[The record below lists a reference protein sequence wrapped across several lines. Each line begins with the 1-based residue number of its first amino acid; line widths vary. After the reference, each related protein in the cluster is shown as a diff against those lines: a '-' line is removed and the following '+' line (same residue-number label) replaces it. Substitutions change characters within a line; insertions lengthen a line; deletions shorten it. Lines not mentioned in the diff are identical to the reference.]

1 MLSPDINGRL
11 VAAAVR
17 GAPPL
22 TKDQARRLAVS
33 LPPCC
38 PTRHVEGA
46 RAA

>member
-1 MLSPDINGRL
+1 MLTPDINGRL

-22 TKDQARRLAVS
+22 TKDQARRLAVN
-33 LPPCC
+33 LPPC